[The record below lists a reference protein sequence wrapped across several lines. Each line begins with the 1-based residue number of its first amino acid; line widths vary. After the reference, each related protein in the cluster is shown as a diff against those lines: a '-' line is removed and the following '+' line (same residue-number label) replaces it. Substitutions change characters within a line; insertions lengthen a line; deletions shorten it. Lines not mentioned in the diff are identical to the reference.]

1 MLSYKENG
9 GMGGWFLDAID
20 TRERR
25 IFNGVF
31 WRFLLD
37 HTYIF
42 MDVEHD
48 DMFWRS
54 LCKSSYSIS

>member
-1 MLSYKENG
+1 
-9 GMGGWFLDAID
+9 MGGWFLDAID